1 MLQRFRAF
9 WTNLWAPFADLLL
22 RLGVTPDQVTIVGTL
37 GVVGG
42 ALWFF
47 PRGELGLGVAVVT
60 AFVFSDLLDGYMAR
74 KTGTSSNWGAF
85 LDSSL
90 DRFGDAAIFGGL
102 LLYYVGPHAE
112 TTLGSPRMYVYVSL
126 ACLVLGS
133 ITSYVRA
140 RAESLGMTAKVGIAE
155 RAERLVLILVAT
167 GFNAIFNLP
176 ILTEIALWLLMAA
189 AGITVIQRMLVVR
202 QQARAQ
208 A

>member
-1 MLQRFRAF
+1 MLQRFRDF
-9 WTNLWAPFADLLL
+9 WTKVVSGPADLLL
-22 RLGVTPDQVTIVGTL
+22 KVGVTPDQVTFAGTL
-37 GVVGG
+37 GVVVG

-47 PRGELGLGVAVVT
+47 PRGELGWGVAVIT
-60 AFVFSDLLDGYMAR
+60 AFVFSDLMDGYMAR
-74 KTGTSSNWGAF
+74 KTGHSSNWGAF
-85 LDSSL
+85 LDSSM

-112 TTLGSPRMYVYVSL
+112 TATGTPMLYVYVSL

-176 ILTEIALWLLMAA
+176 ILTEVALWLLAA
-189 AGITVIQRMLVVR
+189 ASGITVIQRMIVVR
-202 QQARAQ
+202 RQAATP
-208 A
+208 

>member
-1 MLQRFRAF
+1 MLQRFRDF
-9 WTNLWAPFADLLL
+9 WTSVFAPFANFLL
-22 RLGVTPDQVTIVGTL
+22 RIGVTPDQVTIVGTL
-37 GVVGG
+37 GVMGG

-47 PRGELGLGVAVVT
+47 PRGQLLTGVLVIT

-74 KTGTSSNWGAF
+74 KAGTTSNWGAF

-112 TTLGSPRMYVYVSL
+112 TMLGSPRLYVYVSL

-155 RAERLVLILVAT
+155 RAERLVFILVAT
-167 GFNAIFNLP
+167 GFNGIFGLP
-176 ILTEIALWLLMAA
+176 ILTELALWLLAA
-189 AGITVIQRMLVVR
+189 ASGITVIQRMIVVR
-202 QQARAQ
+202 QQARPA
-208 A
+208 

>member
-37 GVVGG
+37 GVMGG

-112 TTLGSPRMYVYVSL
+112 TTLGTPTLYIYVSL

-133 ITSYVRA
+133 VTSYVRA

-167 GFNAIFNLP
+167 GFNAIFDLP
-176 ILTEIALWLLMAA
+176 ILTEIALWLLAA
-189 AGITVIQRMLVVR
+189 ASGITVIQRMIVVR
-202 QQARAQ
+202 RQALNA
-208 A
+208 

>member
-1 MLQRFRAF
+1 MLQRFREF
-9 WTNLWAPFADLLL
+9 WTNLWAPVANLLL
-22 RLGVTPDQVTIVGTL
+22 RLGVTPDQVTVVGTL
-37 GVVGG
+37 GVVVS

-47 PRGELGLGVAVVT
+47 PRGQLLIGVLVIT

-74 KTGTSSNWGAF
+74 KSGTTSSWGAF
-85 LDSSL
+85 LDSTL

-112 TTLGSPRMYVYVSL
+112 TMLGEPTLYVYVSL

-133 ITSYVRA
+133 VTSYVRA

-167 GFNAIFNLP
+167 GFNGIFGLP
-176 ILTEIALWLLMAA
+176 ILTELALWLLAA
-189 AGITVIQRMLVVR
+189 ASGITVIQRIIVVR
-202 QQARAQ
+202 QQSKPA
-208 A
+208 

>member
-1 MLQRFRAF
+1 MLQRFRDF
-9 WTNLWAPFADLLL
+9 WTKVVSGPADLLL
-22 RLGVTPDQVTIVGTL
+22 KLGVTPDQVTLVGTL
-37 GVVGG
+37 GVVFG

-47 PRGELGLGVAVVT
+47 PRGELGWGVAVIT
-60 AFVFSDLLDGYMAR
+60 SFVFSDLMDGYMAR
-74 KTGTSSNWGAF
+74 KTGHSSNWGAF
-85 LDSSL
+85 LDSSM

-102 LLYYVGPHAE
+102 LLYYVGPHAQ
-112 TTLGSPRMYVYVSL
+112 TMVGTPMLYVYVSL

-176 ILTEIALWLLMAA
+176 ILTEVALWLLAA
-189 AGITVIQRMLVVR
+189 ASGITVIQRMIVVR
-202 QQARAQ
+202 KQALSA
-208 A
+208 

>member
-37 GVVGG
+37 GVMGG

-112 TTLGSPRMYVYVSL
+112 TTLGTPTLYIYVSL

-133 ITSYVRA
+133 VTSYVRA

-155 RAERLVLILVAT
+155 RAERLVFILVAT
-167 GFNAIFNLP
+167 GFNAIFDLP
-176 ILTEIALWLLMAA
+176 ILTEIALWLLAA
-189 AGITVIQRMLVVR
+189 ASGITVIQRMIVVR
-202 QQARAQ
+202 RQALNA
-208 A
+208 

>member
-1 MLQRFRAF
+1 MLQRFRDF
-9 WTNLWAPFADLLL
+9 WTNVWAPVANLLL
-22 RLGVTPDQVTIVGTL
+22 RLGVTPDQVTVVGTL
-37 GVVGG
+37 GVMGG

-47 PRGELGLGVAVVT
+47 PRGQLLTGVLVVT

-74 KTGTSSNWGAF
+74 KTGTTSSWGAF

-112 TTLGSPRMYVYVSL
+112 TMLGSPRLYVYVSL

-140 RAESLGMTAKVGIAE
+140 RAESLGMTAKVGMAE
-155 RAERLVLILVAT
+155 RAERLVIILVAT
-167 GFNAIFNLP
+167 GFNGIFGLP
-176 ILTEIALWLLMAA
+176 VLTEVALWFLAA
-189 AGITVIQRMLVVR
+189 ASGITVIQRMIVVR
-202 QQARAQ
+202 QQAESA
-208 A
+208 

>member
-1 MLQRFRAF
+1 MLQRFRDF
-9 WTNLWAPFADLLL
+9 WTNLWAPVADFLL
-22 RLGVTPDQVTIVGTL
+22 RIGVTPDQVTIVGTL
-37 GVVGG
+37 GVMGG

-74 KTGTSSNWGAF
+74 KSGTSSNWGAF

-112 TTLGSPRMYVYVSL
+112 TTLGTPLLYVYVSL
-126 ACLVLGS
+126 GCLVLGT
-133 ITSYVRA
+133 ITSYARA

-176 ILTEIALWLLMAA
+176 ILTELALWLLLVA
-189 AGITVIQRMLVVR
+189 AGITVIQRMIVVR
-202 QQARAQ
+202 RQALNP
-208 A
+208 

>member
-1 MLQRFRAF
+1 MLQRFREF
-9 WTNLWAPFADLLL
+9 WTNLWAPVADFLL
-22 RLGVTPDQVTIVGTL
+22 RVGVTPDQVTIVGTL
-37 GVVGG
+37 GVMGG

-74 KTGTSSNWGAF
+74 KSGTSSNWGAF

-112 TTLGSPRMYVYVSL
+112 TTLGAPLLYVYVSL
-126 ACLVLGS
+126 GCLVLGS

-176 ILTEIALWLLMAA
+176 ILTELALWLLLVA
-189 AGITVIQRMLVVR
+189 AGITVIQRMIVVR
-202 QQARAQ
+202 RQALNP
-208 A
+208 

>member
-1 MLQRFRAF
+1 MLQRFRDF
-9 WTNLWAPFADLLL
+9 WTNLWAPFADFLL

-37 GVVGG
+37 GVMGG

-112 TTLGSPRMYVYVSL
+112 TTLGTPSLYVYVTL

-176 ILTEIALWLLMAA
+176 ILTEVALWLLMAA
-189 AGITVIQRMLVVR
+189 AGITVIQRMIVVR
-202 QQARAQ
+202 RQAVTP
-208 A
+208 